1 MGLAAAGR
9 SPVHPFHILQAPCGA
24 LAVRGEKFQ
33 LIQSSSSVTPIIGHQ
48 QIADFAD
55 ARVNL
60 PFDKVRQ
67 FRDRVNGLRD
77 SLEAKIAADPGYAI
91 VRTLHSGSVAK
102 GTALRTVNDFD
113 LAVYLKPDQVPAD
126 DRLLGSWLIARLK
139 EARPRL
145 ADDQFVPQAHCVTI
159 AYRDGTKIDVVPVLD
174 VGDGGADGYLIE
186 KDTGEQVL
194 TNVRRHLEFIR
205 ARKKRVPV
213 HFRQVIRLAKY
224 WIRIR
229 KTDDADFRFKSFLAE
244 MLCAHLLDQGVE
256 MSDYAV
262 ALGAFFEY
270 VVRSGL
276 RETVVFDDYYDSSA
290 VPVAQ
295 GVITVIDPVN
305 PGNNVAARYTDQD
318 RERIVHAAR
327 AALDAIDYAT
337 YVPTRERPSRR
348 GVRCSAPG
356 SRGSCHER
364 ELHRLRE
371 QGPGAG
377 RQGGVRS
384 PAVRPLLR
392 SAQPRPDPRVSGRAR
407 GHA

>member
-1 MGLAAAGR
+1 MT
-9 SPVHPFHILQAPCGA
+9 Q
-24 LAVRGEKFQ
+24 K
-33 LIQSSSSVTPIIGHQ
+33 SSSVTPIIGHQ

-60 PFDKVRQ
+60 PFDKVRE
-67 FRDRVNGLRD
+67 FRDRVNSLRD

-113 LAVYLKPDQVPAD
+113 LAVYLKQDQVPVD

-159 AYRDGTKIDVVPVLD
+159 AYRDGTRVDVVPVLD
-174 VGDGGADGYLIE
+174 VGDGSSDGYLIE
-186 KDTGEQVL
+186 KDTGERVL
-194 TNVRRHLEFIR
+194 TNIRRHLEFIR

-213 HFRQVIRLAKY
+213 HFRQVTRLVKY

-229 KTDDADFRFKSFLAE
+229 TIDDADFRFKSFLAE
-244 MLCAHLLDQGVE
+244 MLCAHLFDQHVN
-256 MSDYAV
+256 MSDYAG

-276 RETVVFDDYYDSSA
+276 REMVVFDDYYDSSA
-290 VPVAQ
+290 VTIARR
-295 GVITVIDPVN
+295 VITVIDPVN
-305 PGNNVAARYTDQD
+305 PGNNVASSYTEHD
-318 RERIVHAAR
+318 RERIVDAAR

-337 YVPTRERPSRR
+337 YARTKGEAVAAWREVL
-348 GVRCSAPG
+348 GTG
-356 SRGSCHER
+356 F
-364 ELHRLRE
+364 
-371 QGPGAG
+371 QG
-377 RQGGVRS
+377 
-384 PAVRPLLR
+384 
-392 SAQPRPDPRVSGRAR
+392 
-407 GHA
+407 